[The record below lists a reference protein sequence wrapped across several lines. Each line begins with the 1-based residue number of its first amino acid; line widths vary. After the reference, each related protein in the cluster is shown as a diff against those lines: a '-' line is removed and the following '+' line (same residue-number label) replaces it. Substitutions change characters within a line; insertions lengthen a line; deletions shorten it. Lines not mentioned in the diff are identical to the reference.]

1 MHQALHPQRSFPVG
15 NVAVSY
21 IGDGRVL
28 LVERDHLQA
37 LAIQD
42 MNRIK
47 AMRLI
52 HARGYSLSG
61 SLEMHE
67 IDAALKALGIPVWTW
82 PIPRFA
88 N

>member
-15 NVAVSY
+15 NVAVPY

-42 MNRIK
+42 MSRLR

-52 HARGYSLSG
+52 HARGYSVSG
-61 SLEMHE
+61 SLEMGE
-67 IDAALKALGIPVWTW
+67 IDAALKTLGVHVWTW

>member
-1 MHQALHPQRSFPVG
+1 MHQALHPLRTFQVG
-15 NVAVSY
+15 NVAVPH

-28 LVERDHLQA
+28 LVEREHLQA

-42 MNRIK
+42 MNRVR
-47 AMRLI
+47 AMKLI
-52 HARGYSLSG
+52 HARGYSESG
-61 SLEMHE
+61 SVAMGE
-67 IDAALKALGIPVWTW
+67 IDTALKSLGVHVWTW

>member
-1 MHQALHPQRSFPVG
+1 MHQALHPLRTFQVG
-15 NVAVSY
+15 NVAVPH

-28 LVERDHLQA
+28 LVEREHLQA

-42 MNRIK
+42 VNRLK

-52 HARGYSLSG
+52 HARGYSSSG
-61 SLEMHE
+61 SVPLGE
-67 IDAALKALGIPVWTW
+67 IDAVLESLGVRVWEW

-88 N
+88 I

>member
-1 MHQALHPQRSFPVG
+1 MHQMLHPLRTFQVGSVPVP
-15 NVAVSY
+15 Y

-28 LVERDHLQA
+28 LVEREHLQA

-42 MNRIK
+42 VNRLR

-52 HARGYSLSG
+52 HARGYSSSG
-61 SLEMHE
+61 SLEMGE
-67 IDAALKALGIPVWTW
+67 IDSALKSLGVRVWEW

>member
-1 MHQALHPQRSFPVG
+1 MHQALQPLRTFQVG
-15 NVAVSY
+15 NVFVPY

-28 LVERDHLQA
+28 LVEKAHLQA

-47 AMRLI
+47 AMMLI
-52 HARGYSLSG
+52 HARGYSSSG

-67 IDAALKALGIPVWTW
+67 IDAALKSLGVQVWTW